1 MIEQIYS
8 KEENPEA
15 YLAWQCVCDTHV
27 NIFLTGKAG
36 TGKTTFLKNLRA
48 HCPKRMV
55 VVAPTG
61 VAAINAGG
69 VTIHSFFQ
77 LPFSPYIPG
86 TKMGKDFSMRK
97 EKIKILRT
105 LDLLVIDEISM
116 VRADL
121 LDSLDMVLRKYRRS
135 SRPFGGVQLLMIGDL
150 QQLAPVV
157 TDDVRDML
165 MSHYDNLYFFGSKA
179 LADTMYAT
187 IELKKIYRQNE
198 KYFVDMLNQVRNNQI
213 STSLLEALNSR
224 YIEGFNPSDKEG
236 YIRLTTHNNKADKIN
251 TEKLS
256 LLKGKEMKYV
266 CTVDGTFPETSYPAD
281 KELKLKEGAQV
292 MFLKNDTQPIKR
304 YYNGKI
310 GKVLSM
316 SKDMVLVDCEG
327 ETVEVLPEKWSN
339 TRYVLDKTTNEISE
353 IEDGSFTQI
362 PLRLAWAITI
372 HKSQGLTFDK
382 AIIDA
387 QMSFSHGQVYV
398 ALSRCRSLEGV
409 VLDSKLSYRSFVND
423 SSVVAFIDEQRH
435 RTMTDSNVEQ
445 MRQEYAL
452 LLITELFSFTSIT
465 SECYKMIR
473 LLEEHLHRLFPKL
486 IDSLQQKMVDVENS
500 IVAVGDRFCQ
510 FSESQLK
517 AGVDIRNDREYNER
531 LKNGAKYYVTKL
543 LSYIKPIIDETHIS
557 MDNKELKIRFD
568 GYREMLD
575 NEYKIKL
582 KLFEV
587 VSRDGFAVDG
597 YIKARTEA
605 ILQADNN
612 ADKVVKKSAG
622 KHSNRNEVEHPQLY
636 DIIQSWTRD
645 YADDNDI
652 AETYKVMRTDSI
664 KMICEKLPTTIKA
677 LKEIKGIGAK
687 KIAMFGKDVVQIV
700 RDYCDENGIVY

>member
-48 HCPKRMV
+48 RCPKRMV

-165 MSHYDNLYFFGSKA
+165 ISHYDNLYFFGSKA

-213 STSLLEALNSR
+213 NTSLLEALNSR

-266 CTVDGTFPETSYPAD
+266 CIVDGTFPETSYPAD

-409 VLDSKLSYRSFVND
+409 VLDSKLSFRSFVND

-435 RTMTDSNVEQ
+435 RAMTDSNVEQ

-568 GYREMLD
+568 GYREILD

-587 VSRDGFAVDG
+587 VSRDGFTVDG

-612 ADKVVKKSAG
+612 ADKVVKKSTG
-622 KHSNRNEVEHPQLY
+622 KHSNRNEVEHSKLY

-652 AETYKVMRTDSI
+652 AETYKVMRSDSI

-700 RDYCDENGIVY
+700 RDYCDENDIVY

>member
-36 TGKTTFLKNLRA
+36 TGKTTFLKNLRVR
-48 HCPKRMV
+48 CPKRMV

-165 MSHYDNLYFFGSKA
+165 ISHYDNLYFFGSKA

-213 STSLLEALNSR
+213 NTSLLEALNSR

-316 SKDMVLVDCEG
+316 SKDMVLVDCDG

-435 RTMTDSNVEQ
+435 RAMTDSNVEQ

-486 IDSLQQKMVDVENS
+486 IDSLQQKMVDVENC

-543 LSYIKPIIDETHIS
+543 LSYIKPFIDETHIS
-557 MDNKELKIRFD
+557 VDNKELKIRFD
-568 GYREMLD
+568 GYREILD

-587 VSRDGFAVDG
+587 VSRDGFMVDG

-612 ADKVVKKSAG
+612 ADKVVKKNTN

-652 AETYKVMRTDSI
+652 AETYKVMRSDSI

-687 KIAMFGKDVVQIV
+687 KIAMFGKEVVQIV
-700 RDYCDENGIVY
+700 RDYCDENDIVY

>member
-48 HCPKRMV
+48 RCPKRMV

-165 MSHYDNLYFFGSKA
+165 ISHYDNLYFFGSKA

-213 STSLLEALNSR
+213 NTSLLEALNSR
-224 YIEGFNPSDKEG
+224 YIEGFSPSDKEG

-316 SKDMVLVDCEG
+316 SKDMVLVDCDG

-435 RTMTDSNVEQ
+435 RAMTDSNVEQ
-445 MRQEYAL
+445 MKQEYAL

-486 IDSLQQKMVDVENS
+486 IDSLQQKMVDVENC

-568 GYREMLD
+568 GYREILD

-587 VSRDGFAVDG
+587 VSRDGFTVDG

-622 KHSNRNEVEHPQLY
+622 KHSNRNEVEHPKLH
-636 DIIQSWTRD
+636 DIIQSWVRD

-652 AETYKVMRTDSI
+652 AETYKVMRSDSI

-677 LKEIKGIGAK
+677 LKEIKGIGPK

-700 RDYCDENGIVY
+700 RDYCDENDIVY